1 MIWTIY
7 IRCSNIGIAISISVV
22 RSNATWRITCKLW
35 VWCWINY
42 WAYNV
47 EFTTA
52 GTICSL
58 AIGNIVIG
66 SRFIPSIVKLIIAAI
81 LFLSFILKNLL
92 CQSITWFNALSKR
105 GQKSRCSNGI
115 NKKKRVSGKQ
125 ESTIVKRQKNIS
137 GP

>member
-92 CQSITWFNALSKR
+92 EFFIAFIIKQTNIPSLKSVLLKINLKQS
-105 GQKSRCSNGI
+105 
-115 NKKKRVSGKQ
+115 KKQFLYLVAW
-125 ESTIVKRQKNIS
+125 NIMVL
-137 GP
+137 

>member
-1 MIWTIY
+1 M
-7 IRCSNIGIAISISVV
+7 
-22 RSNATWRITCKLW
+22 
-35 VWCWINY
+35 
-42 WAYNV
+42 

-92 CQSITWFNALSKR
+92 EFFIAFIIKQTNIPSLKSVLLKINLKQS
-105 GQKSRCSNGI
+105 
-115 NKKKRVSGKQ
+115 KKQFLYLVA
-125 ESTIVKRQKNIS
+125 
-137 GP
+137 